1 MAALARTINL
11 AGTAWKYLLAAAEQ
25 PGQFPRALWMIAK
38 GVNPGHYFKLNSPWI
53 RQAGIRTVLD
63 IGAHRGEFSSAIRVL
78 LPQAQV
84 YAFEPLP
91 ECSGELARRFGAGGS
106 FQAFPVAIGA
116 THDRITMWRN
126 SYAKSSS
133 VLPMAD
139 LHKDSFPWSAGTM
152 PITVEMR
159 ALDEYLDQLKLEEK
173 VLLKID
179 VQGYE
184 EQVLKGATEL
194 LKRVAYVLLEVSF
207 QPLYE
212 GQGAFAEI
220 HAFLQSTGFSYSGN
234 LEQLLSPLDGSVLQA
249 DALFV
254 RQPRKP
260 PRGTQRF
267 CE

>member
-1 MAALARTINL
+1 VAALARTINV
-11 AGTAWKYLLAAAEQ
+11 AGTVWRYLLTAAEQ
-25 PGQFPRALWMIAK
+25 PRQFPRTLWMIAK
-38 GVNPGHYFKLNSPWI
+38 GVNPGHYFKLNAPWI
-53 RQAGIRTVLD
+53 RRAGIRTVLD
-63 IGAHRGEFSSAIRVL
+63 VGAHRGEFSSAIRAL
-78 LPQAQV
+78 LPTAQI

-91 ECSGELARRFGAGGS
+91 DCCAELAKRFRTNCT

-116 THDRITMWRN
+116 SHDRITLWRS
-126 SYAKSSS
+126 SYPKSSS
-133 VLPMAD
+133 VLPMAE
-139 LHKDSFPWSAGTM
+139 LHKDSFPWSAGNT
-152 PITVEMR
+152 PLTVEIR
-159 ALDEYLDQLKLEEK
+159 ALDEYLEQLKLAEK

-184 EQVLKGATEL
+184 AQVLNGAKEI

-220 HAFLQSTGFSYSGN
+220 HAFLQGAGFSYSGT

-254 RQPRKP
+254 RAAQ
-260 PRGTQRF
+260 
-267 CE
+267 

>member
-1 MAALARTINL
+1 
-11 AGTAWKYLLAAAEQ
+11 
-25 PGQFPRALWMIAK
+25 
-38 GVNPGHYFKLNSPWI
+38 
-53 RQAGIRTVLD
+53 
-63 IGAHRGEFSSAIRVL
+63 VL
-78 LPQAQV
+78 LPRAQI

-91 ECSGELARRFGAGGS
+91 DCCSELARRFGRNES

-116 THDRITMWRN
+116 AHDRATLWRS

-139 LHKDSFPWSAGTM
+139 LHKDSFPWSAGST
-152 PITVEMR
+152 PLTVEMR
-159 ALDEYLDQLKLEEK
+159 TLDEYLEQLKLAEK

-184 EQVLKGATEL
+184 AQVLNGATDF
-194 LKRVAYVLLEVSF
+194 LKRVSYVLLEVSF

-220 HAFLQSTGFSYSGN
+220 HAFLQNAGFSYSGN

-254 RQPRKP
+254 RAGQ
-260 PRGTQRF
+260 
-267 CE
+267 

>member
-1 MAALARTINL
+1 VAALARTINV
-11 AGTAWKYLLAAAEQ
+11 AGTAWKYLLTAAEQ
-25 PGQFPRALWMIAK
+25 PRQFPRTLWMIAK
-38 GVNPGHYFKLNSPWI
+38 GVNPGHYFKLNAPWI

-63 IGAHRGEFSSAIRVL
+63 VGAHRGEFSSAVRAL
-78 LPQAQV
+78 LPKAQI

-91 ECSGELARRFGAGGS
+91 DCCAEVARRFGTAGTL
-106 FQAFPVAIGA
+106 QAFPVAIGA
-116 THDRITMWRN
+116 VHDRITLWRS
-126 SYAKSSS
+126 SYPKSSS
-133 VLPMAD
+133 VLPMAE
-139 LHKDSFPWSAGTM
+139 LHKDSFPWSAGNT
-152 PITVEMR
+152 PLTVEMR
-159 ALDEYLDQLKLEEK
+159 ALDEYLEQLKLAEK

-184 EQVLKGATEL
+184 AQVLNGAKEL

-220 HAFLQSTGFSYSGN
+220 HTFLQSAGFSYSGN

-254 RQPRKP
+254 RTGQ
-260 PRGTQRF
+260 
-267 CE
+267 

>member
-1 MAALARTINL
+1 VAALARTINV
-11 AGTAWKYLLAAAEQ
+11 AGTVWRYLLTAAEQ
-25 PGQFPRALWMIAK
+25 PRQFPRTLWMIAK
-38 GVNPGHYFKLNSPWI
+38 GVNPGHYFKLNAPWI
-53 RQAGIRTVLD
+53 RRAGIRTVLD
-63 IGAHRGEFSSAIRVL
+63 VGAHRGEFSSAIRAL
-78 LPQAQV
+78 LPTAQI

-91 ECSGELARRFGAGGS
+91 DCCAELAKRFRTNGT

-116 THDRITMWRN
+116 SHDRITLWRS
-126 SYAKSSS
+126 SYPKSSS
-133 VLPMAD
+133 VLPMAE
-139 LHKDSFPWSAGTM
+139 LHKDSFPWSAGNT
-152 PITVEMR
+152 PLTVEIR
-159 ALDEYLDQLKLEEK
+159 ALDEYLEQLKLAEK

-184 EQVLKGATEL
+184 AQVLNGAKEI

-220 HAFLQSTGFSYSGN
+220 HAFLQSAGFSYSGN

-254 RQPRKP
+254 RPAQ
-260 PRGTQRF
+260 
-267 CE
+267 

>member
-1 MAALARTINL
+1 VAALARTINV
-11 AGTAWKYLLAAAEQ
+11 AGTAWKYLLTAAEQ
-25 PGQFPRALWMIAK
+25 PSQFPRTLWMIAK

-63 IGAHRGEFSSAIRVL
+63 IGAHRGEFSSAIRAL
-78 LPQAQV
+78 LPEAQI

-91 ECSGELARRFGAGGS
+91 DCCRELARRFGANGS
-106 FQAFPVAIGA
+106 FEVFPVAIGA
-116 THDRITMWRN
+116 AHDRITLWRS
-126 SYAKSSS
+126 SYPKSSS

-139 LHKDSFPWSAGTM
+139 LHKHSFPWSAGTT
-152 PITVEMR
+152 PLAVEMR
-159 ALDEYLDQLKLEEK
+159 ALDEYLEQLKLTEK

-184 EQVLKGATEL
+184 AQVLNGAKEL
-194 LKRVAYVLLEVSF
+194 LKRVAYLLLEVSF

-220 HAFLQSTGFSYSGN
+220 HAFLQSAGFSYSGN

-254 RQPRKP
+254 RSGQ
-260 PRGTQRF
+260 
-267 CE
+267 

>member
-1 MAALARTINL
+1 VATLARTINV
-11 AGTAWKYLLAAAEQ
+11 AGAAWKYLLTAAEQ
-25 PGQFPRALWMIAK
+25 PSQFPRTLWMIAK

-63 IGAHRGEFSSAIRVL
+63 IGAHRGEFSSAVRAL
-78 LPQAQV
+78 LPQAQI

-91 ECSGELARRFGAGGS
+91 DCCAVLAKRFGTNGS

-116 THDRITMWRN
+116 THDRITFWRS
-126 SYAKSSS
+126 SYPKSSS

-139 LHKDSFPWSAGTM
+139 LHKDSFPWSAGTT
-152 PITVEMR
+152 PLTVEMR
-159 ALDEYLDQLKLEEK
+159 ALDEYREVLKLTEK

-184 EQVLKGATEL
+184 AQVLAGATEL

-220 HAFLQSTGFSYSGN
+220 HAFLQGAGFSYSGN

-254 RQPRKP
+254 RPGQ
-260 PRGTQRF
+260 
-267 CE
+267 